1 VREDRQLRAS
11 VAIGQEIE
19 PGGST
24 QRQRHEQELAALER
38 ASAARYR
45 QLADAMPQIVWTA
58 AADGSATYFNRRWF
72 EYTGMQPDEAGPNAW
87 QLVVHP
93 DDLANAVA
101 VREAS
106 LRSGETFEVE
116 YRLRARD
123 GSYRW
128 HLGRAVSL
136 HDETGR
142 IELWIGTA
150 TDIHD
155 RKVIEEQLAQ
165 ERAPESMRQDIVATV
180 SHELRAP
187 LAAIYGAAL
196 TLRRG
201 DVELGTQLRN
211 KLLDI
216 VTDES
221 SRLSEI
227 VKDLLLASQLDS
239 GKLRVN
245 IEPCDPRKI
254 ASAEID
260 SARTHLPENVE
271 LVLKTPRS
279 LPSIAVDA
287 GQLRQVIANL
297 IDNAIKYSP
306 KGGRVTVTLGAR
318 DHQVRFAVN
327 DPGLGVPAAEQ
338 ERIFEKF
345 YRLDPHLERGIGGTG
360 LGLYICRELVR
371 RVNGQIWVESDA
383 GKGSTFFVEV
393 PQQQPAYA

>member
-1 VREDRQLRAS
+1 
-11 VAIGQEIE
+11 VAIGHEIE

-24 QRQRHEQELAALER
+24 HGQLHEQELAVLEH
-38 ASAARYR
+38 ASDARYR
-45 QLADAMPQIVWTA
+45 QVADAMPQIVWTA
-58 AADGSATYFNRRWF
+58 GADGGATYFNRRWF
-72 EYTGMQPDEAGPNAW
+72 EYTGIKPDEAGPDAW
-87 QLVVHP
+87 QLVLHP

-101 VREAS
+101 VRDET

-128 HLGRAVSL
+128 HLGRAVPV

-142 IELWIGTA
+142 IESWVGTA

-155 RKVIEEQLAQ
+155 Y
-165 ERAPESMRQDIVATV
+165 RQDIVATV
-180 SHELRAP
+180 SHELRTP

-201 DVELGTQLRN
+201 DVELGTQLHN

-216 VTDES
+216 VADES

-227 VKDLLLASQLDS
+227 VNDLLLASQLDS

-245 IEPCDPRKI
+245 IEQCDPRKI
-254 ASAEID
+254 ARAEID

-279 LPSIAVDA
+279 LPSVAVDA

-306 KGGRVTVTLGAR
+306 KGGRVTVTLATR

-360 LGLYICRELVR
+360 LGLYISRELVR

-393 PQQQPAYA
+393 PQQQPAHA